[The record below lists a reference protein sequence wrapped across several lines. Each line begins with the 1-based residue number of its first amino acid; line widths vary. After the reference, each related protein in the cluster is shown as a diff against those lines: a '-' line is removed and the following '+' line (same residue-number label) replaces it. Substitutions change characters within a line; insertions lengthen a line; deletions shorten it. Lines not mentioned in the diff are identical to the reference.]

1 MDLKHSA
8 PQVKRSLSEAL
19 LQRSAPLF
27 PHPGHPGPAMR
38 ASAVFDPKFADLKPP
53 AFDQY
58 FTATVTKRILGSIAG
73 NISGVYIS

>member
-1 MDLKHSA
+1 
-8 PQVKRSLSEAL
+8 
-19 LQRSAPLF
+19 
-27 PHPGHPGPAMR
+27 MR

-73 NISGVYIS
+73 NISGVYIF